1 MEGTVTLKDRVGL
14 LERTFEKEGRLEFE
28 GDADSECIK
37 DVLEETE
44 GDAEENGEV
53 LLARDTDTDREG
65 LDDTEGDK
73 L

>member
-1 MEGTVTLKDRVGL
+1 MILKDRVGL
-14 LERTFEKEGRLEFE
+14 LDMTFEKEGRLEFE
-28 GDADSECIK
+28 GDADSERIK

-44 GDAEENGEV
+44 GDAEEKGEV
-53 LLARDTDTDREG
+53 LLARDTDTEREA

>member
-1 MEGTVTLKDRVGL
+1 MGGTVILKDRAGL

-28 GDADSECIK
+28 GDADSERIK

-44 GDAEENGEV
+44 IDAEEMGEV
-53 LLARDTDTDREG
+53 LLARDTDTEREA

>member
-1 MEGTVTLKDRVGL
+1 VEGTVTLKDRVGL